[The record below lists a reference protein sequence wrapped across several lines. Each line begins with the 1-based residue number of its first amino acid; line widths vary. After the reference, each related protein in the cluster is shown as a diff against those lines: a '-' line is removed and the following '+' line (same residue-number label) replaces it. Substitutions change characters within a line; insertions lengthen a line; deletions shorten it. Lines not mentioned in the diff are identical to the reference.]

1 MFDAMNKQL
10 TDIGVIPVII
20 INDAKDAHELGLA
33 LSQAGMK
40 CAEVTF
46 RTEAAAETIR
56 IMSQDFPDLLVGAG
70 TVMSREQVDAAIEA
84 GAKFIDCPIMDTE
97 VVDYCIDKGIPVYPG
112 CATASEAAQG
122 YKRGLRI
129 LKFFPA
135 EEIGGVT
142 AIEAISAVFKDL
154 KFFPMGGIDKDN
166 MRRYLASQYV
176 AAVGGSWMVKSSFIE
191 LGKFDKI
198 VKLARE
204 AVYSAADA
212 RRVHQALKESGDAR

>member
-1 MFDAMNKQL
+1 MFESMNKQL

-20 INDAKDAHELGLA
+20 INDAKDALA
-33 LSQAGMK
+33 LGRALSAAGMK

-46 RTEAAAETIR
+46 RTDAAAETIR
-56 IMSQDFPDLLVGAG
+56 VISQNYPDLLVGAG
-70 TVMSREQVDAAIEA
+70 TVMSKEQVDAAVAA

-97 VVDYCIDKGIPVYPG
+97 VVDYCISKNIPVYPG

-154 KFFPMGGIDKDN
+154 KFFPMGGIDKDS
-166 MRRYLASQYV
+166 MRKYLACSRV

-198 VKLARE
+198 EKLARE
-204 AVYSAADA
+204 AVYSAADV
-212 RRVHQALKESGDAR
+212 RRVTNELREKNK

>member
-1 MFDAMNKQL
+1 MFESMNKQL
-10 TDIGVIPVII
+10 ADIGVIPVII
-20 INDAKDAHELGLA
+20 INDAKDALA
-33 LSQAGMK
+33 LGEALSKAGMK

-46 RTEAAAETIR
+46 RTDAAVETIR
-56 IMSQDFPDLLVGAG
+56 VISQNYPELLVGAG
-70 TVMSREQVDAAIEA
+70 TVMSKEQVDAAVAA

-97 VVDYCIDKGIPVYPG
+97 VVDYCISKSIPVYPG

-135 EEIGGVT
+135 EEIGGIT

-166 MRRYLASQYV
+166 MRKYLASERV

-198 VKLARE
+198 EKLARE

-212 RRVHQALKESGDAR
+212 RRVTSELREKNR

>member
-1 MFDAMNKQL
+1 MFESMNKQL
-10 TDIGVIPVII
+10 TDIGVIPVIV
-20 INDAKDAHELGLA
+20 INDAKDALELGRA
-33 LSQAGMK
+33 LYEAGMK

-46 RTEAAAETIR
+46 RTDAAEETIR
-56 IMSQDFPDLLVGAG
+56 VMSQNYPELLVGAG
-70 TVMSREQVDAAIEA
+70 TVFSKGQVDTAVNA

-97 VVDYCIDKGIPVYPG
+97 VVDYCISRDIPVYPG
-112 CATASEAAQG
+112 CATPSEAAKG
-122 YKRGLRI
+122 YRRGLKI

-135 EEIGGVT
+135 EQIGGIE

-166 MRRYLASQYV
+166 MRKYLASPLV

-198 VKLARE
+198 SKLARE
-204 AVYSAADA
+204 AVYSAADV
-212 RRVHQALKESGDAR
+212 RRIQRELHRV

>member
-1 MFDAMNKQL
+1 MFESMNKQL

-20 INDAKDAHELGLA
+20 INDAKDALA
-33 LSQAGMK
+33 LGEALSKAGMK

-46 RTEAAAETIR
+46 RTDAAVETIR
-56 IMSQDFPDLLVGAG
+56 VISQNYPELLVGAG
-70 TVMSREQVDAAIEA
+70 TVMSKEQVDAAVA
-84 GAKFIDCPIMDTE
+84 TGAKFIDCPIMDTE
-97 VVDYCIDKGIPVYPG
+97 VVDYCISKSIPVYPG

-135 EEIGGVT
+135 EEIGGIT

-166 MRRYLASQYV
+166 MRKYLASERV

-198 VKLARE
+198 EKLARE

-212 RRVHQALKESGDAR
+212 RRVTSELREKNR

>member
-1 MFDAMNKQL
+1 MFESMNKQL

-20 INDAKDAHELGLA
+20 IKDAKDAHELGRA
-33 LSQAGMK
+33 LSDAGMK

-46 RTEAAAETIR
+46 RTDAAEETIR
-56 IMSQDFPDLLVGAG
+56 IMSQEFPELLVGAG
-70 TVMSREQVDAAIEA
+70 TVMSVEQVDAAVSA
-84 GAKFIDCPIMDTE
+84 GAKFIDCPVMDTE
-97 VVDYCIDKGIPVYPG
+97 VVDYCISRNIPVYPG
-112 CATASEAAQG
+112 CATASEAVQG

-135 EEIGGVT
+135 EEIGGVA
-142 AIEAISAVFKDL
+142 AIEAISAVFKEL

-166 MRRYLASQYV
+166 MRKYLASSNV

-198 VKLARE
+198 EKLARE

-212 RRVHQALKESGDAR
+212 RRVNQALRKSQ

>member
-1 MFDAMNKQL
+1 MFESMNKQL
-10 TDIGVIPVII
+10 TDIGVIPVIV
-20 INDAKDAHELGLA
+20 INDAKDALELGRA
-33 LSQAGMK
+33 LSEAGMK

-46 RTEAAAETIR
+46 RTDAAVETIR
-56 IMSQDFPDLLVGAG
+56 IMSQNYPELLVGAG
-70 TVMSREQVDAAIEA
+70 TIFSKEQVDEAVAA

-97 VVDYCIDKGIPVYPG
+97 VVDYCISRDIPVYPG
-112 CATASEAAQG
+112 CATPSEAAAG
-122 YKRGLRI
+122 YRRGLKI

-135 EEIGGVT
+135 EQIGGID

-166 MRRYLASQYV
+166 MRKYLASPLV

-198 VKLARE
+198 TKLARE
-204 AVYSAADA
+204 AVYSAADV
-212 RRVHQALKESGDAR
+212 RRMRRELHRV

>member
-1 MFDAMNKQL
+1 MFEAMNKQL

-20 INDAKDAHELGLA
+20 IKDAKDALKLGES
-33 LSQAGMK
+33 LSEDGMK

-46 RTEAAAETIR
+46 RTDAAEETIR
-56 IMSQDFPDLLVGAG
+56 VMSENFPDLLVGAG
-70 TVMSREQVDAAIEA
+70 TVMSVEQVDTAVAA

-97 VVDYCIDKGIPVYPG
+97 VVDYCISKNIPVYPG
-112 CATASEAAQG
+112 CATPSEAAQG
-122 YKRGLRI
+122 YKRGLKI

-135 EEIGGVT
+135 EETGGVT

-154 KFFPMGGIDKDN
+154 KFFPMGGIDKEN
-166 MRRYLASQYV
+166 MRKYLASSHV

-212 RRVHQALKESGDAR
+212 RRVHQALKETGATR

>member
-1 MFDAMNKQL
+1 MFDSMNKQL

-20 INDAKDAHELGLA
+20 INDAKDALELGRA
-33 LSQAGMK
+33 LSSAGMK

-46 RTEAAAETIR
+46 RTDAAAETIR
-56 IMSQDFPDLLVGAG
+56 VITQNYPDLLVGAG
-70 TVMSREQVDAAIEA
+70 TVMSKEQVDSAIAA

-97 VVDYCIDKGIPVYPG
+97 VVDYCISKNVPVYPG

-135 EEIGGVT
+135 EEMGGVS

-154 KFFPMGGIDKDN
+154 KFFPMGGIDKDS
-166 MRRYLASQYV
+166 MRKYLACERV

-198 VKLARE
+198 EKLARE

-212 RRVHQALKESGDAR
+212 RRVTNELREKNK